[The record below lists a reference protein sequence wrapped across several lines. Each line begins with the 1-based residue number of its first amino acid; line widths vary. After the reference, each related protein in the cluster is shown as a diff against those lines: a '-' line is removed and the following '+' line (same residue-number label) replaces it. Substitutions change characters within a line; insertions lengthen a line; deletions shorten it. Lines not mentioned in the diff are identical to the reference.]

1 MTTVELTAIVP
12 TRDRPEALAKCL
24 RALDAERAEMSLDIV
39 VVDDGSAEPQAVER
53 VVAEIPDAVIVPS
66 VRRGIGAARNT
77 GVTAAATEF
86 VAFTDD
92 DGEVQPG
99 WAHTLVTRLRE
110 GAVVVG
116 GATVAADG
124 QGSLAV
130 ASQLA
135 SNALLGAQLAVA
147 PASNLACRRDVALE
161 IPFDE
166 SFVDIGGEERD
177 WCARLFAQGHAL
189 VREPRAV
196 VVHRQQLTFG
206 AYWRKHVLY
215 GRGAYRFR
223 TAHARGRLEPRRF
236 YAGLVRSAFRQGAV
250 VGLAFC
256 LAEVATAAGFLAE
269 AHAPRA

>member
-1 MTTVELTAIVP
+1 MTTAELTAIVP
-12 TRDRPEALAKCL
+12 TRDRPEALANCL

-39 VVDDGSAEPQAVER
+39 VVDDGSAEPEAVER
-53 VVAEIPDAVIVPS
+53 VVAAVPDAVMVTS
-66 VRRGIGAARNT
+66 KRRGIGAARNT

-99 WAHTLVTRLRE
+99 WARTLVMRMRE

-116 GATVAADG
+116 GATVAAGG

-135 SNALLGAQLAVA
+135 SNALLGARLAVA

-177 WCARLFAQGHAL
+177 WCARLFARGHAL
-189 VREPRAV
+189 VYESGAV
-196 VVHRQQLTFG
+196 VLHRQHLTLVG
-206 AYWRKHVLY
+206 YWRKHVLY

-223 TAHARGRLEPRRF
+223 VTHARGRLEPGRF
-236 YAGLVRSAFRQGAV
+236 YARLVGSAFRQGAV

-256 LAEVATAAGFLAE
+256 LAEVATATGFLAE
-269 AHAPRA
+269 ARAARA